1 MMVLDGVY
9 TLKNNR
15 PCFHRVNAP
24 DRSHLDKLLNR
35 IIARVTR
42 RLVKDGLL
50 IPDSEQPWLDLEE
63 TDVLDTLN
71 AASTRYRVA
80 IGPGAD
86 RRTLTLKN
94 PALIRT
100 ATLPKPFTVDRDGFS
115 LNAAVSCQPNQRN
128 QLERLCRYV
137 TRPALCLER
146 LSIDSDGKVVY
157 ELKHPFRD
165 GTTHILFTPTDFI
178 ARLAALVPRPR
189 ANLTRYHGV
198 FAPNS
203 PFRKFIVPGS
213 PKRARRK
220 CKTSTD
226 SKPYESN
233 PDSEQSNADPEPL
246 TAPLSWAQRLK
257 RVFEIDISVCPRCG
271 GTLRVIADITDPDII
286 RTILDHLSQ
295 RAPPAA
301 PPQRAPPSRS
311 QDDLFAA
318 S

>member
-1 MMVLDGVY
+1 VFPPRQCTGPSTPENAAEPHHRPRHPQARQRRSADPGFRA
-9 TLKNNR
+9 TLARSRGNR
-15 PCFHRVNAP
+15 PPRYPERRLHPLLRRHRFRRRPQNALPEESGSNTHRHPIKAFHRRP
-24 DRSHLDKLLNR
+24 
-35 IIARVTR
+35 R
-42 RLVKDGLL
+42 RLFIERRL
-50 IPDSEQPWLDLEE
+50 IAEQS
-63 TDVLDTLN
+63 
-71 AASTRYRVA
+71 AKQFASQT
-80 IGPGAD
+80 
-86 RRTLTLKN
+86 
-94 PALIRT
+94 
-100 ATLPKPFTVDRDGFS
+100 
-115 LNAAVSCQPNQRN
+115 AAVSCQPHQRK

-137 TRPALCLER
+137 TRPAICLER
-146 LSIDSDGKVVY
+146 LTTNIDGKVSY

-165 GTTHILFTPTDFI
+165 GTTHILFTPSDFL

-203 PFRKFIVPGS
+203 PFRQFIVPGS

-233 PDSEQSNADPEPL
+233 PDSEQSNGDPEPL

-257 RVFEIDISVCPRCG
+257 RVFEIDILLCPRCG
-271 GTLRVIADITDPDII
+271 GTLRVIADVTDPDVI
-286 RTILDHLSQ
+286 RTILEHLKQ
-295 RAPPAA
+295 RA
-301 PPQRAPPSRS
+301 PPQRASPARS